1 MQTTYACGV
10 LLINLMILT
19 ALAMSDQQFDHYRLN
34 PAELVG
40 FYMPK
45 IVLAVVVWIALYFYE
60 YSEVIYEL

>member
-1 MQTTYACGV
+1 
-10 LLINLMILT
+10 MILS

-40 FYMPK
+40 FYLPK
-45 IVLAVVVWIALYFYE
+45 IVHAAVLWVALYLYE

>member
-1 MQTTYACGV
+1 
-10 LLINLMILT
+10 MILT